1 MQDKGQNISPI
12 KQRILQFFG
21 TLGISKR
28 DFYTKTGISRGTLE
42 SKTGITEDV
51 LTKFFATFPEVS
63 IQWVMTGM
71 GKMINLLD
79 TEKDFTTKEGIDPD
93 LVKTDPT
100 AGGNYIPPTAPAM
113 DDPNGNFDRIGSRE
127 GSSGLPLISNK
138 ANKDP
143 YKPFERLINPPSE
156 PEGIPLVSV
165 KAVGGFA
172 GKDFSI
178 QERDI
183 EAYYVI
189 PKFRNLDVDFLI
201 EVVGDSMMP
210 RIFPGDIIA
219 CSVIHNARFIQW
231 NKTYLISSDEQGMIV
246 KRLKKSKEKD
256 SLLAVSD
263 NAEYDPFDIPLSDI
277 KGLARVVGV
286 IHAE

>member
-1 MQDKGQNISPI
+1 MCKILTRIKTYIDFKKIPISVFERSIGMSNSSFGKQLRNKGAIGSDKLENILKTYPDLSPSW
-12 KQRILQFFG
+12 LM
-21 TLGISKR
+21 
-28 DFYTKTGISRGTLE
+28 TGEGDMIFS
-42 SKTGITEDV
+42 SKT
-51 LTKFFATFPEVS
+51 PEES
-63 IQWVMTGM
+63 NNDI
-71 GKMINLLD
+71 
-79 TEKDFTTKEGIDPD
+79 GIDPEF
-93 LVKTDPT
+93 VKTDPSAGLNYT
-100 AGGNYIPPTAPAM
+100 APTAPAM
-113 DDPNGNFDRIGSRE
+113 DNPDGRPEQSKNTND
-127 GSSGLPLISNK
+127 SSVYPQISHK
-138 ANKDP
+138 HIEDP
-143 YKPFERLINPPSE
+143 YKPFERLMNPPSE
-156 PEGIPLVSV
+156 SEGIPLVSV

-219 CSVIHNARFIQW
+219 CSIIHNARFIQW

>member
-1 MQDKGQNISPI
+1 MCKIIKRLKEYIDFKGIPVSAFEKSVGMSNASFGKQLKNQGAIGTDKLENILKTYADLSP
-12 KQRILQFFG
+12 LW
-21 TLGISKR
+21 L
-28 DFYTKTGISRGTLE
+28 
-42 SKTGITEDV
+42 
-51 LTKFFATFPEVS
+51 
-63 IQWVMTGM
+63 MTGEGDM
-71 GKMINLLD
+71 LIR
-79 TEKDFTTKEGIDPD
+79 KEGIAPE

-100 AGGNYIPPTAPAM
+100 TGVNYIPPTAPAM
-113 DDPNGNFDRIGSRE
+113 DDPNGNSDRIGSPE
-127 GSSGLPLISNK
+127 GSNGLPLISNK
-138 ANKDP
+138 VNRDP
-143 YKPFERLINPPSE
+143 YKPFERLINPTSE

-178 QERDI
+178 QESDI

-189 PKFRNLDVDFLI
+189 PKFRNLNVDFLI

-219 CSVIHNARFIQW
+219 CSIIRNPRFIQW

-246 KRLKKSKEKD
+246 KRLRKSEEKG

-263 NAEYDPFDIPLSDI
+263 NIEYDPFDIPLSDI
-277 KGLARVVGV
+277 NGLARVVGV

>member
-1 MQDKGQNISPI
+1 MCKILNRIKAIIDNENITIAALERTIGASKGVIYKAI
-12 KQRILQFFG
+12 AKG
-21 TLGISKR
+21 TDIQSKWLEAIVEN
-28 DFYTKTGISRGTLE
+28 YPQYSAQWLLTGVG
-42 SKTGITEDV
+42 D
-51 LTKFFATFPEVS
+51 
-63 IQWVMTGM
+63 
-71 GKMINLLD
+71 MIIR
-79 TEKDFTTKEGIDPD
+79 KEGISSE

-100 AGGNYIPPTAPAM
+100 AGVNYIPPTAPAM
-113 DDPNGNFDRIGSRE
+113 DDTNGNSDQNGSCE
-127 GSSGLPLISNK
+127 GSGGLPLIPNK
-138 ANKDP
+138 ANRDP